1 MTRTLQ
7 CIIGALTFQM
17 LSRGLDYILGN
28 PNQGVGAFRVRDVTP
43 PVVWGAACIIAALIV
58 AIGLLKQC
66 PRIVRAGAVLAAA
79 IYGAFAVMVFDDVYM
94 QGPVDDW
101 RFFTG
106 YIATAFMWAVI
117 AWSLT
122 IRIAVIKHRKG
133 KDGDHRSA

>member
-1 MTRTLQ
+1 MTRALQ
-7 CIIGALTFQM
+7 CIIGALTFQ
-17 LSRGLDYILGN
+17 LFSRGLDYILGN
-28 PNQGVGAFRVRDVTP
+28 PKQGAGAFHVQDVSP
-43 PVVWGAACIIAALIV
+43 PIVWGGACIIAALIV
-58 AIGLLKQC
+58 AVGLLKQC

-122 IRIAVIKHRKG
+122 IRIAVIKNREVTR
-133 KDGDHRSA
+133 DTSGDS